1 MAGTGFVGKCGG
13 MTEPTAEQTTMRR
26 LERSR
31 SDRMLAGVCGGLART
46 FGIHPAFY
54 RVGFVVLT
62 LIGGAG
68 ILIYLAA
75 AIVIPDEGK
84 QDSIAAEILRD
95 ARDRPWPLVGLGL
108 VATAVV
114 VLLSRVTLWPRGDAA
129 WILLLLAGLA
139 IVLSTRRKALS
150 PPATAAPPDV
160 SDEGST
166 AVMPTPAA
174 IPEPARPRWG
184 AGRIFLVTLGSLVAL
199 LLIVTAT
206 FLAIF
211 PVHLSHGVGNQTFTP
226 AGISDLRRT
235 YRLGV
240 GELKVDLRNVRL
252 PVGETPLKAR
262 VDIGDLV
269 VFVPPDA
276 AVRAYG
282 KARLGYVN
290 VLGVEDDGRN
300 VDERTT
306 GAGTRI
312 LVVDARVQVG
322 SVRITRVP

>member
-1 MAGTGFVGKCGG
+1 MARIGCFGEPGG
-13 MTEPTAEQTTMRR
+13 MNEQTAEQTTMKR

-75 AIVIPDEGK
+75 VLVIPDEGK

-108 VATAVV
+108 VATAGVI
-114 VLLSRVTLWPRGDAA
+114 LLSRVTLWPRGDAA

-139 IVLSTRRKALS
+139 IVFSSRRKGPS
-150 PPATAAPPDV
+150 PTAEASAEASEAPSTPVTQPAGR
-160 SDEGST
+160 S
-166 AVMPTPAA
+166 
-174 IPEPARPRWG
+174 RWG
-184 AGRIFLVTLGSLVAL
+184 VGRILLVTLGSLVAL
-199 LLIVTAT
+199 LLVCAAT

-211 PVHLSHGVGNQTFTP
+211 PVHLSHGVGNRTYMP
-226 AGISDLRRT
+226 AGITELERT

-240 GELKVDLRNVRL
+240 GDLRVDLRNLRL
-252 PVGETPLKAR
+252 PVGETRVKAR
-262 VDIGDLV
+262 VDVGDLV
-269 VFVPPDA
+269 VVVPAAA

-290 VLGVEDDGRN
+290 VFGEQDDGRN
-300 VDERTT
+300 VDQRMAAN
-306 GAGTRI
+306 GNRL